1 MGHIAPEGKVPVLR
15 THTCGQMRPGD
26 VGQEVTLIGWIDAV
40 RDHGGLKF
48 VDLRDRYGLIQ
59 VQISPESI
67 GGDALATLRYDQV
80 LKVSGNVE
88 GRPEG
93 MRNPKLDTG
102 DVEVI
107 ASSAEIIGEC
117 PPLPFNP
124 DSGDQVND
132 ELRFKY
138 RFIDMRREEVQRR
151 FRLRSD
157 MQFAMR
163 QYLHGHDFLDLE
175 TPMLTKSTPEGARD
189 FLVPS
194 RLNPGEFYALPQ
206 SPQIFKQIFM
216 ISGFDRYMQVVR
228 CFRDEDLRADRQPEF
243 TQLDLEM
250 ACIDENDI
258 IGLVEGLMEHVVK
271 EVLGKDVSGPFPR
284 LSYQEAMLTY
294 GSDSPDLRSD
304 LKIHEFSDLAEGLE
318 FKVFS
323 GAVEAGGCVRGLK
336 VPGGGQWSRKEIESL
351 EPVVTQ
357 QGAGGLA
364 WFKMTDDGP
373 AGPVSRFLA
382 GEPGA
387 ALIERLDM
395 KPGDL
400 ACFVADGQTRV
411 VINSLGQL
419 RKELAQRLG
428 QIDAA
433 DLKFCWVEEF
443 PLFDEDEE
451 SGRPTPCHHPFTCPH
466 PEDLDQLEDRPLEV
480 RARAYDLVLNGFEV
494 GGGSIRIHQRELQ
507 ERVFEAIGISA
518 EEAESKFSFLLEA
531 LKYGAPPHG
540 GIALGMDRLA
550 MLLSGLDTIREVI
563 AFPKTQRGT
572 CQLTNA
578 PDPVIAE
585 QLSEVGLKAE
595 KPPEA
600 PPEAESGEK

>member
-1 MGHIAPEGKVPVLR
+1 MLR
-15 THTCGQMRPGD
+15 THTCGELRIDQVD
-26 VGQEVTLIGWIDAV
+26 HEVTLIGWINAV

-48 VDLRDRYGLIQ
+48 VDLRDRYGRIQ

-67 GGDALATLRYDQV
+67 GGDALETLRFDQV
-80 LKVSGNVE
+80 LKVTGSVME
-88 GRPEG
+88 RPDG
-93 MRNPKLDTG
+93 MRNPKLETG

-107 ASSAEIIGEC
+107 ATSTEILGEC

-132 ELRFKY
+132 ELRFRY
-138 RFIDMRREEVQRR
+138 RFIDMRREEIQRR

-194 RLNPGEFYALPQ
+194 RQNPGEFYALPQ

-250 ACIDENDI
+250 ACIDESDI
-258 IGLVEGLMEHVVK
+258 MGLVEGLMEHVVK
-271 EVLGKDVSGPFPR
+271 EVTGKEVTLPFPR
-284 LSYQEAMLTY
+284 LSYKEAMLSY
-294 GSDSPDLRSD
+294 GSDSPDMRSD
-304 LKIHEFSDLAEGLE
+304 LRIQEFSDLVEGLE

-323 GAVEAGGCVRGLK
+323 GAVDSGGAVRGMRI
-336 VPGGGQWSRKEIESL
+336 PGGGQWSRKEIESL
-351 EPVVTQ
+351 EPIVKQ

-382 GEPGA
+382 GTAGEE
-387 ALIERLDM
+387 LIQRLGM
-395 KPGDL
+395 EPGDL

-411 VINSLGQL
+411 VVNSLGQL
-419 RKELAQRLG
+419 RKELAIKLG
-428 QIDAA
+428 HIEPGV
-433 DLKFCWVEEF
+433 LNFCWVEEF

-451 SGRPTPCHHPFTCPH
+451 TGQPTPCHHPFTCPH
-466 PEDLDQLEDRPLEV
+466 PDDLGNLESKPLEV

-507 ERVFEAIGISA
+507 ERVFTAIGITA

-531 LKYGAPPHG
+531 LRFGAPPHG

-550 MLLSGLDTIREVI
+550 MILAGLETIREVI

-578 PDPVIAE
+578 PDPVTTD
-585 QLSEVGLKAE
+585 QLSEVGLMKEPVAKKEPVAE
-595 KPPEA
+595 E
-600 PPEAESGEK
+600 ESGEDS

>member
-1 MGHIAPEGKVPVLR
+1 MLR
-15 THTCGQMRPGD
+15 THTCGQLRVEN
-26 VGQEVTLIGWIDAV
+26 VGQEICLVGWIDAV

-48 VDLRDRYGLIQ
+48 VDLRDRYGRVQ

-67 GGDALATLRYDQV
+67 GGNALETLRFDQV
-80 LKVSGNVE
+80 LRVSGEVKE
-88 GRPEG
+88 RPDG
-93 MRNPKLDTG
+93 MRNPKLATG
-102 DVEVI
+102 DVELI
-107 ASSAEIIGEC
+107 AGSAEVIGEC

-138 RFIDMRREEVQRR
+138 RFIDMRRDEVQRR

-163 QYLHGHDFLDLE
+163 QFLHHQQFIDLE

-258 IGLVEGLMEHVVK
+258 IGLVEGLMQHVVR
-271 EVLGKDVSGPFPR
+271 EVLGKEIPGPFPR
-284 LSYQEAMLTY
+284 LSYEEATLTY

-304 LKIHEFSDLAEGLE
+304 LRIQDFSDLAEALE

-336 VPGGGQWSRKEIESL
+336 IPGGGGWSRKEIESL
-351 EPVVTQ
+351 EPIVTQ

-364 WFKMTDDGP
+364 WFKMTEEGP

-382 GEPGA
+382 GEAGST
-387 ALIERLDM
+387 LISRLEM
-395 KPGDL
+395 ETGDL
-400 ACFVADGQTRV
+400 ACFIADAETRV
-411 VINSLGQL
+411 VVNSLGQL
-419 RKELAQRLG
+419 RKELALRLG
-428 QIDAA
+428 HIDPE
-433 DLKFCWVEEF
+433 DLQFCWVEEF

-451 SGRPTPCHHPFTCPH
+451 TGNPTPCHHPFTCPH
-466 PEDLDQLEDRPLEV
+466 PDDIDHLDNRPLEV

-494 GGGSIRIHQRELQ
+494 AGGSIRIHQRELQ
-507 ERVFEAIGISA
+507 ERVFAAIGISP

-540 GIALGMDRLA
+540 GIAFGLDRLA
-550 MLLSGLDTIREVI
+550 MLLCGLDTIREVI
-563 AFPKTQRGT
+563 AFPKTQKGT
-572 CQLTNA
+572 CQLTDA
-578 PDPVIAE
+578 PDAVGAE
-585 QLSEVGLKAE
+585 QLAEVGLQ
-595 KPPEA
+595 EA
-600 PPEAESGEK
+600 PRESSKDEGN

>member
-1 MGHIAPEGKVPVLR
+1 MLR
-15 THTCGQMRPGD
+15 THTCGELRID
-26 VGQEVTLIGWIDAV
+26 HVDHEVTLIGWINAV

-48 VDLRDRYGLIQ
+48 VDLRDRYGRIQ
-59 VQISPESI
+59 VQISQESI
-67 GGDALATLRYDQV
+67 GGDALETLRFDQV
-80 LKVSGNVE
+80 LKVTGSVME
-88 GRPEG
+88 RPDG
-93 MRNPKLDTG
+93 MRNPKLETG

-107 ASSAEIIGEC
+107 ATSTEILGEC

-132 ELRFKY
+132 ELRFRY
-138 RFIDMRREEVQRR
+138 RFIDMRREEIQRR

-194 RLNPGEFYALPQ
+194 RQNPGEFYALPQ

-250 ACIDENDI
+250 ACIDESDI
-258 IGLVEGLMEHVVK
+258 MGLVEGLMEHVVK
-271 EVLGKDVSGPFPR
+271 EVTGKEVTLPFPR
-284 LSYQEAMLTY
+284 LSYKEAMLAY
-294 GSDSPDLRSD
+294 GSDSPDMRSD
-304 LKIHEFSDLAEGLE
+304 LRIQEFSDLVEGLE

-323 GAVEAGGCVRGLK
+323 GAVESGGAVRGMRI
-336 VPGGGQWSRKEIESL
+336 PRGGQWSRKEIESL
-351 EPVVTQ
+351 EPIVKQ

-382 GEPGA
+382 GA
-387 ALIERLDM
+387 AGEELIQRLGM
-395 KPGDL
+395 EPGDL

-411 VINSLGQL
+411 VVNSLGQL
-419 RKELAQRLG
+419 RKELAIKLG
-428 QIDAA
+428 HIEPGV
-433 DLKFCWVEEF
+433 LNFCWVEEF

-451 SGRPTPCHHPFTCPH
+451 TGKPTPCHHPFTCPH
-466 PEDLDQLEDRPLEV
+466 PDDLGNLESKPLEV

-507 ERVFEAIGISA
+507 ERVFTAIGITA

-531 LKYGAPPHG
+531 LRFGAPPHG

-550 MLLSGLDTIREVI
+550 MILAGLETIREVI

-578 PDPVIAE
+578 PDPVTTD
-585 QLSEVGLKAE
+585 QLSEVGLMKKPVAE
-595 KPPEA
+595 E
-600 PPEAESGEK
+600 ESGEDS

>member
-1 MGHIAPEGKVPVLR
+1 MLR
-15 THTCGQMRPGD
+15 THTCGELRID
-26 VGQEVTLIGWIDAV
+26 HVDHEVTLIGWINAV

-48 VDLRDRYGLIQ
+48 VDLRDRYGRIQ
-59 VQISPESI
+59 VQISQESI
-67 GGDALATLRYDQV
+67 GGDALETLRFDQV
-80 LKVSGNVE
+80 LKVTGSVME
-88 GRPEG
+88 RPDG
-93 MRNPKLDTG
+93 MRNPKLETG

-107 ASSAEIIGEC
+107 ATSTEILGEC

-132 ELRFKY
+132 ELRFRY
-138 RFIDMRREEVQRR
+138 RFIDMRREEIQRR

-194 RLNPGEFYALPQ
+194 RQNPGEFYALPQ

-250 ACIDENDI
+250 ACIDESDI
-258 IGLVEGLMEHVVK
+258 MGLVEGLMEHVVK
-271 EVLGKDVSGPFPR
+271 EVTGKEVTLPFPR
-284 LSYQEAMLTY
+284 LSYKEAMLAY
-294 GSDSPDLRSD
+294 GSDSPDMRSD
-304 LKIHEFSDLAEGLE
+304 LRIQEFSDLVEGLE

-323 GAVEAGGCVRGLK
+323 GAVESGGAVRGMRI
-336 VPGGGQWSRKEIESL
+336 PGGGQWSRKEIESL
-351 EPVVTQ
+351 EPIVKQ

-382 GEPGA
+382 GA
-387 ALIERLDM
+387 AGEELIQRLGM
-395 KPGDL
+395 EPGDL

-411 VINSLGQL
+411 VVNSLGQL
-419 RKELAQRLG
+419 RKELAIKLG
-428 QIDAA
+428 HIEPGV
-433 DLKFCWVEEF
+433 LNFCWVEEF

-451 SGRPTPCHHPFTCPH
+451 TGKPTPCHHPFTCPH
-466 PEDLDQLEDRPLEV
+466 PDDLGNLESKPLEV

-507 ERVFEAIGISA
+507 ERVFTAIGITA

-531 LKYGAPPHG
+531 LRFGAPPHG

-550 MLLSGLDTIREVI
+550 MILAGLETIREVI

-578 PDPVIAE
+578 PDPVTTD
-585 QLSEVGLKAE
+585 QLSEVGLMKKPVAE
-595 KPPEA
+595 E
-600 PPEAESGEK
+600 ESGEDS

>member
-1 MGHIAPEGKVPVLR
+1 VLR
-15 THTCGQMRPGD
+15 THTCGELRID
-26 VGQEVTLIGWIDAV
+26 HVDHEVTLIGWINAV

-48 VDLRDRYGLIQ
+48 VDLRDRYGRIQ
-59 VQISPESI
+59 VQISQESI
-67 GGDALATLRYDQV
+67 GGDALETLRFDQV
-80 LKVSGNVE
+80 LKVTGSVME
-88 GRPEG
+88 RPDG
-93 MRNPKLDTG
+93 MRNPKLETG

-107 ASSAEIIGEC
+107 ATSTEILGEC

-132 ELRFKY
+132 ELRFRY
-138 RFIDMRREEVQRR
+138 RFIDMRREEIQRR

-194 RLNPGEFYALPQ
+194 RQNPGEFYALPQ

-250 ACIDENDI
+250 ACIDESDI
-258 IGLVEGLMEHVVK
+258 MGLVEGLMEHVVK
-271 EVLGKDVSGPFPR
+271 EVTGKEVTLPFPR
-284 LSYQEAMLTY
+284 LSYKEAMLAY
-294 GSDSPDLRSD
+294 GSDSPDMRSD
-304 LKIHEFSDLAEGLE
+304 LRIQEFSDLVEGLE

-323 GAVEAGGCVRGLK
+323 GAVESGGAVRGMRI
-336 VPGGGQWSRKEIESL
+336 PGGGQWSRKEIESL
-351 EPVVTQ
+351 EPIVKQ

-382 GEPGA
+382 GA
-387 ALIERLDM
+387 AGEELIQRLGM
-395 KPGDL
+395 EPGDL

-411 VINSLGQL
+411 VVNSLGQL
-419 RKELAQRLG
+419 RKELAIKLG
-428 QIDAA
+428 HIEPGV
-433 DLKFCWVEEF
+433 LNFCWVEEF

-451 SGRPTPCHHPFTCPH
+451 TGKPTPCHHPFTCPH
-466 PEDLDQLEDRPLEV
+466 PDDLGNLESKPLEV

-507 ERVFEAIGISA
+507 ERVFTAIGITA

-531 LKYGAPPHG
+531 LRFGAPPHG

-550 MLLSGLDTIREVI
+550 MILAGLETIREVI

-578 PDPVIAE
+578 PDPVTTD
-585 QLSEVGLKAE
+585 QLSEVGLMKKPVAE
-595 KPPEA
+595 E
-600 PPEAESGEK
+600 ESGEDS

>member
-1 MGHIAPEGKVPVLR
+1 MPPEGKEPVLR
-15 THTCGQMRPGD
+15 THTCGQLRQEN
-26 VGQEVTLIGWIDAV
+26 VGHDVTLVGWIDAV

-48 VDLRDRYGLIQ
+48 VDLRDRYGRIQ

-67 GGDALATLRYDQV
+67 NEESLSTLRFDQV
-80 LKVSGNVE
+80 LKVSGSVQA
-88 GRPEG
+88 RPEG
-93 MRNPKLDTG
+93 MRNPKLKTG
-102 DVEVI
+102 DVEVM

-117 PPLPFNP
+117 PPLPFSP
-124 DSGDQVND
+124 ESGDQVND
-132 ELRFKY
+132 ELRFRY

-163 QYLHGHDFLDLE
+163 QYLHGEDFLDLE

-250 ACIDENDI
+250 ACIEESDI
-258 IGLVEGLMEHVVK
+258 INLVEGLMVHVVK
-271 EVLGKDVSGPFPR
+271 EVLGREIEGSFPR
-284 LSYQEAMLTY
+284 LSYSEAMLSY

-304 LKIHEFSDLAEGLE
+304 LVIREFSDLAEGLE

-323 GAVEAGGCVRGLK
+323 GAVEAGGCVRGMRI
-336 VPGGGQWSRKEIESL
+336 PGGGQWSRKEIESL
-351 EPVVTQ
+351 EPIVTQ

-373 AGPVSRFLA
+373 AGPVSRFLGGDA
-382 GEPGA
+382 GAE
-387 ALIERLDM
+387 LIQRLEM
-395 KPGDL
+395 EAGDL

-411 VINSLGQL
+411 VVNSLGQL
-419 RKELAQRLG
+419 RKEVAQKLDHL
-428 QIDAA
+428 DAD

-466 PEDLDQLEDRPLEV
+466 PDDLDQLADEPLKV

-578 PDPVIAE
+578 PDPVTGE
-585 QLSEVGLKAE
+585 QLGEVGLQAVIQ
-595 KPPEA
+595 PES
-600 PPEAESGEK
+600 PDEDDS

>member
-1 MGHIAPEGKVPVLR
+1 
-15 THTCGQMRPGD
+15 D
-26 VGQEVTLIGWIDAV
+26 
-40 RDHGGLKF
+40 
-48 VDLRDRYGLIQ
+48 
-59 VQISPESI
+59 
-67 GGDALATLRYDQV
+67 
-80 LKVSGNVE
+80 
-88 GRPEG
+88 G
-93 MRNPKLDTG
+93 MRNPKLETG

-107 ASSAEIIGEC
+107 ASSTEILGEC

-132 ELRFKY
+132 ELRFRY
-138 RFIDMRREEVQRR
+138 RFIDMRREEIQRR

-194 RLNPGEFYALPQ
+194 RQNPGEFYALPQ

-250 ACIDENDI
+250 ACIDESDI
-258 IGLVEGLMEHVVK
+258 MGLVEGLMEHVVK
-271 EVLGKDVSGPFPR
+271 EVTGKEVTLPFPR
-284 LSYQEAMLTY
+284 LSYKEAMLAY
-294 GSDSPDLRSD
+294 GSDSPDMRSD
-304 LKIHEFSDLAEGLE
+304 LRIQEFSDLVEGLE

-323 GAVEAGGCVRGLK
+323 GAVESGGAVRGMRI
-336 VPGGGQWSRKEIESL
+336 PGGGQWSRKEIESL
-351 EPVVTQ
+351 EPIVKQ

-382 GEPGA
+382 GA
-387 ALIERLDM
+387 AGEELIQRLGM
-395 KPGDL
+395 EPGDL
-400 ACFVADGQTRV
+400 ACFVADKQTRV
-411 VINSLGQL
+411 VVNSMGQL
-419 RKELAQRLG
+419 RKELAIKLG
-428 QIDAA
+428 HIEPGV
-433 DLKFCWVEEF
+433 LNFCWVEEF

-451 SGRPTPCHHPFTCPH
+451 TGQPTPCHHPFTCPH
-466 PEDLDQLEDRPLEV
+466 PDDLSNLESKPLEV

-507 ERVFEAIGISA
+507 ERVFTAIGITA

-531 LKYGAPPHG
+531 LRFGAPPHG

-550 MLLSGLDTIREVI
+550 MILAGLETIREVI

-578 PDPVIAE
+578 PDPVTTD
-585 QLSEVGLKAE
+585 QLSEVGLMKEPVVEEEPVAE
-595 KPPEA
+595 E
-600 PPEAESGEK
+600 ESGQDS